1 MICLRCTLRLSL
13 RPLRS
18 ETTSSSTSTRPLS
31 TVRPLTTSAHNHA
44 NSTTPTQSQSRN
56 PKPSLPTTTS
66 TSAAQPSSTP
76 LTSSPSNTTDTHYA
90 SAEGSRK
97 SQAPTVI
104 SSVPAGTP
112 LKGLNYLKNRS
123 DPIAMEDHEYP
134 DWLWSVLNDGGK
146 KGAAAGGKQEID
158 PRIYCMFLD
167 SALPR
172 LSFLTKLL
180 SC

>member
-1 MICLRCTLRLSL
+1 
-13 RPLRS
+13 
-18 ETTSSSTSTRPLS
+18 
-31 TVRPLTTSAHNHA
+31 
-44 NSTTPTQSQSRN
+44 
-56 PKPSLPTTTS
+56 
-66 TSAAQPSSTP
+66 
-76 LTSSPSNTTDTHYA
+76 
-90 SAEGSRK
+90 
-97 SQAPTVI
+97 
-104 SSVPAGTP
+104 
-112 LKGLNYLKNRS
+112 
-123 DPIAMEDHEYP
+123 MEDHEYP